1 MARGAW
7 DRSVLSGS
15 LAERLKAGARGVNK
29 LAILLLAGAV
39 AMPGQAGAM
48 PTTFGPVVG
57 NALLCVDD
65 IDPAYFR
72 RYLTDFLQ
80 PPYKTE
86 GAAYWFKADT
96 TLLGV
101 KISDVFVSTEKT
113 RYAFIGAVMKDSLA
127 AARDK
132 IQQFTGVRFQPEGDD
147 ATLRSPAGTYLISYG
162 KDRSKIFCVKR
173 RVDRFY

>member
-1 MARGAW
+1 M
-7 DRSVLSGS
+7 
-15 LAERLKAGARGVNK
+15 NK
-29 LAILLLAGAV
+29 LAILLLVGAV

-113 RYAFIGAVMKDSLA
+113 RYAFIGAVLA
-127 AARDK
+127 DFDFIATFLRAQRGLHAVNS
-132 IQQFTGVRFQPEGDD
+132 TCGLLPVRVHP
-147 ATLRSPAGTYLISYG
+147 
-162 KDRSKIFCVKR
+162 
-173 RVDRFY
+173 